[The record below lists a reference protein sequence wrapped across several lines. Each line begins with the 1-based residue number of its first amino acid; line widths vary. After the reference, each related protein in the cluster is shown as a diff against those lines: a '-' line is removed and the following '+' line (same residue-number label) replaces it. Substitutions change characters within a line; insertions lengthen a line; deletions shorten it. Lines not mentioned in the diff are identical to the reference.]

1 MSTAIAIK
9 NMGPKEAPKGMV
21 WTNPNK
27 KGYGSKLVKPE
38 FAPAQDQTFLDFY
51 YIEQNKYKYWWNFHK
66 G

>member
-27 KGYGSKLVKPE
+27 KGYGSLY
-38 FAPAQDQTFLDFY
+38 T
-51 YIEQNKYKYWWNFHK
+51 
-66 G
+66 